1 MLSSELKEWW
11 FGRLFKQVVDILRD
25 LELLVVL
32 ALMKYGF
39 GQRVVTTGGFT
50 VSRYD
55 RLFTFLSLLPSPSTP
70 QSPPDK

>member
-1 MLSSELKEWW
+1 VLSSELKEWW

-39 GQRVVTTGGFT
+39 GPRVVTTGGFT

-55 RLFTFLSLLPSPSTP
+55 RLSYLPFPTSLPFNSPIPSR
-70 QSPPDK
+70 